1 MIHPGLIVPNDIERC
16 MQLAYNAKYSSGCL
30 SRQVGAVVTDSDFA
44 VKAIG
49 WNDAPNKQLECIYR
63 DVQEYCKGSEKNVLV
78 NMNMIIM
85 YSRK

>member
-1 MIHPGLIVPNDIERC
+1 MDEKNGRKLSITKQLVKYITLMIHPGLIVPNDIERC

-49 WNDAPNKQLECIYR
+49 CR
-63 DVQEYCKGSEKNVLV
+63 
-78 NMNMIIM
+78 
-85 YSRK
+85 